1 MVFRKNS
8 LLFYEG
14 EVIYI
19 VFVIVSLT
27 LIPILGIGLSLLCAL
42 TFVILIVVN
51 PWLHNEFI
59 TIDEI
64 GISCHKSGKQIW
76 AYEWNR
82 IAKLQRSSR
91 FRLPSIEIMIYRS
104 CTKPE
109 QYHFSG
115 HYFQLGRVAK
125 KAIRQYGGSQYDY
138 I

>member
-1 MVFRKNS
+1 MIFRKDS
-8 LLFYEG
+8 LLFFQS
-14 EVIYI
+14 EVFYI

-27 LIPILGIGLSLLCAL
+27 LIPVLGIELSLLYAL
-42 TFVILIVVN
+42 LFVILIVVN

-76 AYEWNR
+76 AYEWNS

-91 FRLPSIEIMIYRS
+91 FRLPSIEIMIYSS

-125 KAIRQYGGSQYDY
+125 KAIKQYEGKS